1 MLTLPRCPTPSCPAP
16 PSSQDLNTKQ
26 HSKSEV
32 VVYGNRTFTAAYHVS
47 PGGVG
52 GASER
57 AKSKESVE
65 EWPVAMKDMLT
76 PTHDFSSA
84 AHHLSRWYAWRSSSL
99 TPHPHS
105 SHSPHI
111 LTPHTHPTSSLLTF
125 TPHPH
130 SSHSSHTVTPHTHPT
145 PSLLTCMPHPHSSSS
160 LLTSSSHPH
169 TSYAPSVMHG
179 LTGLKDSCTSANII

>member
-1 MLTLPRCPTPSCPAP
+1 MVYGPEIGSIYVDPSSMPHPVLPRPSIT
-16 PSSQDLNTKQ
+16 QDLNTKQ

-111 LTPHTHPTSSLLTF
+111 LTPHTHPTPSLLTLI
-125 TPHPH
+125 PHPH
-130 SSHSSHTVTPHTHPT
+130 SSPACPTLTPHP
-145 PSLLTCMPHPHSSSS
+145 S

-169 TSYAPSVMHG
+169 TSYTPSVMHG
-179 LTGLKDSCTSANII
+179 LTGLKDSCASANII